1 MVQSLSTVLSVFA
14 VCHVYKLAIL
24 VTLSHILFC
33 YGKPGVTADLNER
46 GRIPSEFPP
55 PPFRELGPPVKF
67 TEKRIFLIKDF
78 NIRELVDFLRS
89 HTVSNNSKNLK
100 TFSVCMSAEK
110 TMVGARI
117 KITYSG
123 PNIVLLRFIV
133 LN

>member
-1 MVQSLSTVLSVFA
+1 MVQCLLTVLSIFA

-33 YGKPGVTADLNER
+33 YGKPGVTADLNHR
-46 GRIPSEFPP
+46 GRIPSEFTPP
-55 PPFRELGPPVKF
+55 PSANLHGPPVKF
-67 TEKRIFLIKDF
+67 TEKRIFSIKDF

-110 TMVGARI
+110 TMVGART
-117 KITYSG
+117 KITYL
-123 PNIVLLRFIV
+123 VLILYSYV
-133 LN
+133 L

>member
-1 MVQSLSTVLSVFA
+1 M
-14 VCHVYKLAIL
+14 
-24 VTLSHILFC
+24 
-33 YGKPGVTADLNER
+33 
-46 GRIPSEFPP
+46 
-55 PPFRELGPPVKF
+55 
-67 TEKRIFLIKDF
+67 
-78 NIRELVDFLRS
+78 DFLRS

-133 LN
+133 LS

>member
-1 MVQSLSTVLSVFA
+1 MVQSLLTVLSVFA

-33 YGKPGVTADLNER
+33 YGKPGVTADLNHR
-46 GRIPSEFPP
+46 GRIPSEFTPP
-55 PPFRELGPPVKF
+55 PLPRTWTPSEIHRK
-67 TEKRIFLIKDF
+67 KNFLIKDF

-110 TMVGARI
+110 TMVGVRI

-133 LN
+133 LS

>member
-1 MVQSLSTVLSVFA
+1 MVQSLLTVLSVFA

-33 YGKPGVTADLNER
+33 YGKPGVAADLNHR
-46 GRIPSEFPP
+46 GRIPSEFTLLPL
-55 PPFRELGPPVKF
+55 RELGPPVKF

-78 NIRELVDFLRS
+78 NVRELVDFLRS

-133 LN
+133 LS

>member
-1 MVQSLSTVLSVFA
+1 MVQSLLTVLSVFA

-24 VTLSHILFC
+24 VTLSHIIFC
-33 YGKPGVTADLNER
+33 YGKPGVTADLNHR
-46 GRIPSEFPP
+46 GRIPSEFTPP

-67 TEKRIFLIKDF
+67 TEKKFLIKDF
-78 NIRELVDFLRS
+78 NIRELVDFLRF

-133 LN
+133 LS